1 MKPTQTM
8 NDLLSTALLNDLN
21 AHTGALHRVTP
32 ISGGITNNNYRLE
45 AERGRFMLRVA
56 GERTELLGINRA
68 HEYACA
74 STAHQVGVGAEP
86 VAYLGQHAAIL
97 TRFIDD
103 ALTLTPQSA
112 TPRLERIVT
121 VLKRCHAAPAFP
133 SGFDPFQTVRRYRT
147 LALEYGVR
155 LPDDLNEVL
164 EHMTQIETALKPHA
178 QECACHNDLLPA
190 NFLDDGANI
199 WIVDWEY
206 AGNGNAFFD
215 LGNLA
220 VNFDL
225 DTAQC
230 ERLVTL
236 YFGHSS
242 EIFLA
247 QLHLMRLA
255 SDLREAFW
263 GFLQSGISTLEFDFI
278 GYGHKHL
285 ERFRGNVA
293 QAEYARWLEVL
304 ETEIPPL
311 R

>member
-1 MKPTQTM
+1 V
-8 NDLLSTALLNDLN
+8 
-21 AHTGALHRVTP
+21 RCV
-32 ISGGITNNNYRLE
+32 SGGITNNNYRLE

-56 GERTELLGINRA
+56 GERTQLLGINRA

-74 STAHQVGVGAEP
+74 TTAHQVGVGAEP
-86 VAYLGQHAAIL
+86 IAYLQQHAAIL

-103 ALTLTPQSA
+103 ALTLTPESA
-112 TPRLERIVT
+112 MARLEQIVT

-133 SGFDPFQTVRRYRT
+133 SGFDAFQTVRNYRT
-147 LALEYGVR
+147 LALEHGVR
-155 LPDDLNEVL
+155 LPDDLPEIL
-164 EHMTQIETALKPHA
+164 EEMNQIETALRPHA
-178 QECACHNDLLPA
+178 HECACHNDLLPA

-206 AGNGNAFFD
+206 AGNGNVFFD

-220 VNFDL
+220 VNFEL

-230 ERLVTL
+230 ERLVAL

-242 EIFLA
+242 EMFLA
-247 QLHLMRLA
+247 QLGLMRLA

-263 GFLQSGISTLEFDFI
+263 GFLQSGISALEFDFV
-278 GYGHKHL
+278 GYSEKHL
-285 ERFRGNVA
+285 DRFRENVSR
-293 QAEYARWLEVL
+293 AEYARWLEVL
-304 ETEIPPL
+304 GKEIPPL